1 MLTEEERAQALY
13 ELSFNWSK
21 ACKLFFLC
29 LASCLLGLSV
39 LYWTLDYQTKERTTK
54 LTKERTTKLQAQLV
68 ADMDAISS
76 YYHYDPLADLYEGV
90 VGFRGKVD
98 FDHITLLGSKPE
110 RYHHEVKLTEVKGQK
125 RVVGTGVY
133 ELRFVPKN
141 VEPKAA
147 SEQAQTKD
155 AASS

>member
-54 LTKERTTKLQAQLV
+54 LQAQLV

-76 YYHYDPLADLYEGV
+76 YYHYEPLADLYEGV

-125 RVVGTGVY
+125 LVVGTGVY

-141 VEPKAA
+141 VEPKAE

>member
-39 LYWTLDYQTKERTTK
+39 LYWILDYQ
-54 LTKERTTKLQAQLV
+54 TKERTTKLQAQLV

-76 YYHYDPLADLYEGV
+76 YYHYEPLADLYEGV

-141 VEPKAA
+141 VEPKAE
-147 SEQAQTKD
+147 SEQAQTND

>member
-54 LTKERTTKLQAQLV
+54 LQAQLV

-76 YYHYDPLADLYEGV
+76 YYHYEPLADLYEGV

-141 VEPKAA
+141 VEPKAE
-147 SEQAQTKD
+147 SEQAQTND

>member
-54 LTKERTTKLQAQLV
+54 LQAQLV

-76 YYHYDPLADLYEGV
+76 YYHYEPLADLYEGV

-141 VEPKAA
+141 VEPKTEN
-147 SEQAQTKD
+147 EQAQTKD

>member
-13 ELSFNWSK
+13 KLSFNWSK

-54 LTKERTTKLQAQLV
+54 LQAQLV
-68 ADMDAISS
+68 ADMVAISS
-76 YYHYDPLADLYEGV
+76 YYHYEPLADLYEGV

-141 VEPKAA
+141 VEPKTE

>member
-54 LTKERTTKLQAQLV
+54 LQAQLV

-76 YYHYDPLADLYEGV
+76 YYHYEPLSDLYEGV

-141 VEPKAA
+141 VEPKAE
-147 SEQAQTKD
+147 SEQAQTQD

>member
-29 LASCLLGLSV
+29 LASCLLGLSI
-39 LYWTLDYQTKERTTK
+39 LYWTLDYQ
-54 LTKERTTKLQAQLV
+54 TKERTTKLQAQLV

-76 YYHYDPLADLYEGV
+76 YYHYEPLADLYEGV

-141 VEPKAA
+141 VEPKAER
-147 SEQAQTKD
+147 EQAQTKD

>member
-54 LTKERTTKLQAQLV
+54 LQAQLV

-76 YYHYDPLADLYEGV
+76 YYHYEPLAELYEGV

-141 VEPKAA
+141 VEPKAE

>member
-54 LTKERTTKLQAQLV
+54 LQAQLV

-76 YYHYDPLADLYEGV
+76 YYHYEPLADLYEGV

-98 FDHITLLGSKPE
+98 FDYITLLGSKPE

-141 VEPKAA
+141 VEPKAE

>member
-1 MLTEEERAQALY
+1 MLTEEERAHALY

-54 LTKERTTKLQAQLV
+54 LQAQLV

-76 YYHYDPLADLYEGV
+76 YYHYEPLADLYEGV

-98 FDHITLLGSKPE
+98 FDYITLLGSKPE

-141 VEPKAA
+141 VEPKAE

>member
-54 LTKERTTKLQAQLV
+54 LQAQLV

-76 YYHYDPLADLYEGV
+76 YYHYEPLADLYEGV

-141 VEPKAA
+141 VEPKAE

>member
-54 LTKERTTKLQAQLV
+54 LQAQLV

-76 YYHYDPLADLYEGV
+76 YYHYEPLADLYEGV

-110 RYHHEVKLTEVKGQK
+110 RYHHEVKLTEIKGQK

-141 VEPKAA
+141 VEPKAE

>member
-54 LTKERTTKLQAQLV
+54 LQAQLV

-76 YYHYDPLADLYEGV
+76 YYHYEPLADLYEGV

-141 VEPKAA
+141 VEPKAE
-147 SEQAQTKD
+147 SEQAQAKD

>member
-29 LASCLLGLSV
+29 LAACLLGLSV

-54 LTKERTTKLQAQLV
+54 LQAQLV
-68 ADMDAISS
+68 ADMNAISS
-76 YYHYDPLADLYEGV
+76 YYHYEPLADLYEGV

-141 VEPKAA
+141 VEPKAE
-147 SEQAQTKD
+147 SEQAQTQD

>member
-1 MLTEEERAQALY
+1 M
-13 ELSFNWSK
+13 S
-21 ACKLFFLC
+21 CKLFFLC

-54 LTKERTTKLQAQLV
+54 LQAQLV

-76 YYHYDPLADLYEGV
+76 YYHYEPLADLYEGV

-141 VEPKAA
+141 VEPKTE

>member
-54 LTKERTTKLQAQLV
+54 LQAQLV

-76 YYHYDPLADLYEGV
+76 YYHYEPLAELYEGV

>member
-54 LTKERTTKLQAQLV
+54 LQAQLV

-76 YYHYDPLADLYEGV
+76 YYHYEPLSDLYEGV

-110 RYHHEVKLTEVKGQK
+110 RYHHEVKLT
-125 RVVGTGVY
+125 
-133 ELRFVPKN
+133 
-141 VEPKAA
+141 
-147 SEQAQTKD
+147 
-155 AASS
+155 

>member
-54 LTKERTTKLQAQLV
+54 LQAQLV

-76 YYHYDPLADLYEGV
+76 YYHYEPLSDLYEGV

-141 VEPKAA
+141 VEPKTE

>member
-54 LTKERTTKLQAQLV
+54 LQAQLV

-76 YYHYDPLADLYEGV
+76 YYHYEPLADLYEGV
-90 VGFRGKVD
+90 VGFCGKVD

-141 VEPKAA
+141 VEPKAE

>member
-39 LYWTLDYQTKERTTK
+39 LYWTLDYQS
-54 LTKERTTKLQAQLV
+54 KERTTKLQAQLV
-68 ADMDAISS
+68 ADMDAIASF
-76 YYHYDPLADLYEGV
+76 YHYEPLADLYEGV

-98 FDHITLLGSKPE
+98 FDQVTYLGVQME

-141 VEPKAA
+141 AEPQAEVESKQEKATE
-147 SEQAQTKD
+147 S
-155 AASS
+155 ASS

>member
-54 LTKERTTKLQAQLV
+54 LQAQLV
-68 ADMDAISS
+68 ADMDAIASF
-76 YYHYDPLADLYEGV
+76 YHYEPLADLYEGV

-141 VEPKAA
+141 VEPKTE

>member
-54 LTKERTTKLQAQLV
+54 LQAQLV

-76 YYHYDPLADLYEGV
+76 YYHYEPLADLYEGV

-110 RYHHEVKLTEVKGQK
+110 RYHHEVKLTDVKGQK

-141 VEPKAA
+141 VEPKAE

>member
-54 LTKERTTKLQAQLV
+54 LQAQLV
-68 ADMDAISS
+68 ADMNAISS
-76 YYHYDPLADLYEGV
+76 YYHYEPLADLYEGV

-141 VEPKAA
+141 VEPKAE
-147 SEQAQTKD
+147 SEQAQTQD

>member
-29 LASCLLGLSV
+29 LASCLLGLSI
-39 LYWTLDYQTKERTTK
+39 LYWTLDYQ
-54 LTKERTTKLQAQLV
+54 TKERTTKLQAQLV

-76 YYHYDPLADLYEGV
+76 YYHYEPLADLYEGV

-98 FDHITLLGSKPE
+98 FDHLTLLGSKPE

-141 VEPKAA
+141 VEPKAER
-147 SEQAQTKD
+147 EQAQTQD

>member
-54 LTKERTTKLQAQLV
+54 LQAQLV

-76 YYHYDPLADLYEGV
+76 YYHYEPLADLYEGV

-141 VEPKAA
+141 VEPKAE
-147 SEQAQTKD
+147 SEQAQTQD

>member
-54 LTKERTTKLQAQLV
+54 LQAQLV

-76 YYHYDPLADLYEGV
+76 YYHYEPLSDLYEGV

-141 VEPKAA
+141 VEPKTE
-147 SEQAQTKD
+147 SEQAQTQD

>member
-54 LTKERTTKLQAQLV
+54 LQAQLV

-76 YYHYDPLADLYEGV
+76 YYHYEPLADLYEGV

>member
-54 LTKERTTKLQAQLV
+54 LQAQLV

-76 YYHYDPLADLYEGV
+76 YYHYEPLADLYEGV

-141 VEPKAA
+141 VEPKTE

>member
-54 LTKERTTKLQAQLV
+54 LQAQLV

-76 YYHYDPLADLYEGV
+76 YYHYEPLADLYEGV

-133 ELRFVPKN
+133 ELRFVPK
-141 VEPKAA
+141 
-147 SEQAQTKD
+147 T
-155 AASS
+155 

>member
-29 LASCLLGLSV
+29 LASCF
-39 LYWTLDYQTKERTTK
+39 LDYQ
-54 LTKERTTKLQAQLV
+54 TKERTTKLQAQLV

-76 YYHYDPLADLYEGV
+76 YYHYEPLADLYEGV

-141 VEPKAA
+141 VEPKAE

>member
-54 LTKERTTKLQAQLV
+54 LQAQLV

-76 YYHYDPLADLYEGV
+76 YYHYEPLADLYEGV

-141 VEPKAA
+141 VEPKAE

-155 AASS
+155 RPVRSTTNPN

>member
-29 LASCLLGLSV
+29 LASCLLGLSI
-39 LYWTLDYQTKERTTK
+39 LYWTLDYQ
-54 LTKERTTKLQAQLV
+54 TKERTTKLQAQLV

-76 YYHYDPLADLYEGV
+76 YYHYEPLADLYEGV

-98 FDHITLLGSKPE
+98 FDHLTLLGSKPE

-141 VEPKAA
+141 VEPKAER
-147 SEQAQTKD
+147 EQAQTKD

>member
-29 LASCLLGLSV
+29 LASCLLGLSI
-39 LYWTLDYQTKERTTK
+39 LYWTLDYQ
-54 LTKERTTKLQAQLV
+54 TKERTTKLQAQLV

-76 YYHYDPLADLYEGV
+76 YYHYEPLADLYEGV

-141 VEPKAA
+141 VEPKAE
-147 SEQAQTKD
+147 SEQAQTQD
-155 AASS
+155 TASS